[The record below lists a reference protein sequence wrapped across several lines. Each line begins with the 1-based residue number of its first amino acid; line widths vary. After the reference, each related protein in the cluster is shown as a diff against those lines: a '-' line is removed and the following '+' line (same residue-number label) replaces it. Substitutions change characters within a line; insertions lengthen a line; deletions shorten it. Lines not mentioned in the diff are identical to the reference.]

1 MAGAARRQHECLE
14 QVRAGLAAGV
24 SFLADEGQWAEGL
37 VLEAPVGGANTC
49 ECTRRVH
56 DGLRPVL
63 EEAREEIIIG
73 AEIRPPTWLIAEL
86 LTLAVLSVLRARLLR
101 SEDTTRGELAAQL
114 MSHIVEPYLAKGAA
128 RIDEKHDGRVRS
140 RVERTEMVPI
150 RPHPRTMQALR
161 AIASAPALSTREVGR
176 AVGVDNNSGH
186 IAKLL
191 ARLENRGLIENA
203 SHRRTERERSTW
215 FLTPYGQRILEVVSK
230 TYRAARED
238 DTLGH
243 LNGAV
248 RNGLAPAAQANGNK
262 VSVEE
267 RL

>member
-1 MAGAARRQHECLE
+1 
-14 QVRAGLAAGV
+14 VRAGLGAGL
-24 SFLADEGQWAEGL
+24 SFLDDEGQWAEVL

-56 DGLRPVL
+56 QGLLPVL
-63 EEAREEIIIG
+63 EAAREEIIIG

-86 LTLAVLSVLRARLLR
+86 LTLAVLSALRARLLR
-101 SEDTTRGELAAQL
+101 SEDTTRSELAAQL
-114 MSHIVEPYLAKGAA
+114 MAHIVEPYLAKAAA
-128 RIDEKHDGRVRS
+128 RIDEKRDGRVRS
-140 RVERTEMVPI
+140 HVERTEMVPI

-161 AIASAPALSTREVGR
+161 AIASAPALSSREVGR

-186 IAKLL
+186 ITKLL
-191 ARLENRGLIENA
+191 GRLENRGLIENA

-215 FLTPYGQRILEVVSK
+215 FLTPYGQRVLEVVSR

-238 DTLGH
+238 DVLSQ
-243 LNGAV
+243 LDGAMH
-248 RNGLAPAAQANGNK
+248 NSFASAAQADRNQ
-262 VSVEE
+262 VSLEE